1 MDSAGAHLDSIRS
14 PGRGTGLPTP
24 PGTVE
29 VDPRVPA
36 APAAAAA
43 RAPIPVVRTAGL
55 TKQFGRFNALT
66 DLTVEMTQGEV
77 FGYLGPNGAGKT
89 TTIRLLLE
97 HLPPEW
103 ADKFRASID
112 WSWAFVLTDL
122 PDSKTRLTFRS
133 RLALTPQWVEAFYL
147 ALIVPADFIM
157 SRQMLRGVKERAE
170 RTTAED
176 LLAVDLSPLGV
187 G

>member
-29 VDPRVPA
+29 VDPRVPS

-43 RAPIPVVRTAGL
+43 RAPLPVVRTAGL

-89 TTIRLLLE
+89 TTIRLLLG
-97 HLPPEW
+97 HV
-103 ADKFRASID
+103 RGS
-112 WSWAFVLTDL
+112 TD
-122 PDSKTRLTFRS
+122 TRTRPIRS
-133 RLALTPQWVEAFYL
+133 DGHPHPHRRRP
-147 ALIVPADFIM
+147 
-157 SRQMLRGVKERAE
+157 G
-170 RTTAED
+170 
-176 LLAVDLSPLGV
+176 
-187 G
+187 